1 MWSEAITSSPERR
14 VAIPTASPARGGMHL
29 AKTLNWEDWGH
40 GIAPYVELVYESVH
54 GAIPDGVKFRFR
66 DVISDDDMDD
76 LGHLLR
82 APADP
87 NHGLEWAAF
96 YAHDEAMGLL
106 LDAAADPNY
115 ARPLTLRSL
124 RLRSTSRS
132 RRATTTTPTSDKPPW
147 LNSCVWPA
155 RMWTQWTAKETR
167 PSQSPPAAAT
177 VTHSASLCAAQANL
191 DTAAPQGD
199 ENCGNTALQ
208 KAAHEEMASAT
219 P

>member
-1 MWSEAITSSPERR
+1 
-14 VAIPTASPARGGMHL
+14 MHL
-29 AKTLNWEDWGH
+29 SLV
-40 GIAPYVELVYESVH
+40 IAPYVELVYESVH

-66 DVISDDDMDD
+66 HVISDDDMDD

-96 YAHDEAMGLL
+96 YAHDEAMRLL

-115 ARPLTLRSL
+115 EIWHYFEAIGTAIPTTALHIAITEGDNDDPNERQFVATVVEQLRAAGANVDAVDGEGDTPVTVATRCGNSDAL
-124 RLRSTSRS
+124 RL
-132 RRATTTTPTSDKPPW
+132 
-147 LNSCVWPA
+147 
-155 RMWTQWTAKETR
+155 
-167 PSQSPPAAAT
+167 
-177 VTHSASLCAAQANL
+177 LCAAQANL
-191 DTAAPQGD
+191 DTSAPQGD

-208 KAAHEEMASAT
+208 KAAHEEMVSAT

>member
-1 MWSEAITSSPERR
+1 
-14 VAIPTASPARGGMHL
+14 MHL
-29 AKTLNWEDWGH
+29 SLVM
-40 GIAPYVELVYESVH
+40 APYVELVHESVH

-66 DVISDDDMDD
+66 HVISDDDMDD

-115 ARPLTLRSL
+115 EIWHYFEAIDTAIPTTALHIAITEGDNDDPNERQFVATVVEQLCAAGANVDAVDGEGDTPVTVATCCGNSDAL
-124 RLRSTSRS
+124 RL
-132 RRATTTTPTSDKPPW
+132 
-147 LNSCVWPA
+147 
-155 RMWTQWTAKETR
+155 
-167 PSQSPPAAAT
+167 
-177 VTHSASLCAAQANL
+177 LCAAQANL
-191 DTAAPQGD
+191 DSAAPQGD

-208 KAAHEEMASAT
+208 KAAHEGMASAT